1 MMMGKSCVISV
12 YTSHALYRYI
22 PGSIVRIQLKNFV
35 TYDYVQFSPGPYLN
49 MILGPNGTGK
59 SSIACA
65 IVLGLNSPP
74 AVSCFIY
81 TPITGSNMAMSQILG
96 RASDLNSFVKIGTES
111 GHIEIE
117 LKASKGEPNIVVRRN
132 LTAISRSST
141 FTLNGRPATGKEV
154 STKLAELN
162 VQVENLW

>member
-1 MMMGKSCVISV
+1 MLHLF

-74 AVSCFIY
+74 SVSYFI
-81 TPITGSNMAMSQILG
+81 
-96 RASDLNSFVKIGTES
+96 
-111 GHIEIE
+111 
-117 LKASKGEPNIVVRRN
+117 
-132 LTAISRSST
+132 
-141 FTLNGRPATGKEV
+141 
-154 STKLAELN
+154 
-162 VQVENLW
+162 